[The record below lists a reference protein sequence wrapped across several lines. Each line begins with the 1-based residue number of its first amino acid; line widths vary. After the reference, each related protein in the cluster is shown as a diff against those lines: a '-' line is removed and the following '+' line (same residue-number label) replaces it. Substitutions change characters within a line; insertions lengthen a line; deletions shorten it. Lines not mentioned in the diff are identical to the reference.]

1 MSFNKSSLRYK
12 SFSVHNTQM
21 KVSSLSVVIVSISL
35 PLVKE
40 AVKIFTSGIFSCSY
54 NKTILLD
61 SSLQTYSLLLCP
73 STISHFFVVFLS
85 FISTISLSMIFLL
98 LDDRRISLLMLIFAF
113 FLLFID
119 ILTFFYGRISY
130 LFLLPFLPFMFSTF
144 MIVKSN

>member
-1 MSFNKSSLRYK
+1 MR
-12 SFSVHNTQM
+12 
-21 KVSSLSVVIVSISL
+21 VSSLSVAIASISL
-35 PLVKE
+35 PLVRE
-40 AVKIFTSGIFSCSY
+40 VVKIFTSGLFSCSY
-54 NKTILLD
+54 NKNILLD

-85 FISTISLSMIFLL
+85 SLSTISLSMIFLL
-98 LDDRRISLLMLIFAF
+98 LDDRRISLLMLIFSF